1 LAKSEKKNFGKF
13 SRNLA
18 IYIDMKTNLNEQ
30 LSHIKKMMG
39 VLNEQPSPNETFDS
53 NNMVQADESS
63 FYNDDDEVSEDKKI
77 KNIFT
82 ILKYGIDTKDW
93 EVVQQAADMLEEFQG
108 EHADQDDVNHYQM
121 PGFEDTMDNLDKLS
135 IRK

>member
-1 LAKSEKKNFGKF
+1 
-13 SRNLA
+13 
-18 IYIDMKTNLNEQ
+18 
-30 LSHIKKMMG
+30 MMG